1 MVKLLTFALLCLS
14 NNNALQLQRID
25 FEELGDR
32 FKNIAF
38 VALNK
43 NNDEERPKQL

>member
-1 MVKLLTFALLCLS
+1 MVKLLTYALLCLNS
-14 NNNALQLQRID
+14 SQAIQLNGID

-43 NNDEERPKQL
+43 DSTTN

>member
-1 MVKLLTFALLCLS
+1 MVKLLVYALLCL
-14 NNNALQLQRID
+14 NFTEAVQLHGID

-43 NNDEERPKQL
+43 NIEHPNR

>member
-1 MVKLLTFALLCLS
+1 MVKLLTYALLCL
-14 NNNALQLQRID
+14 NFHQAIQLDGID

-43 NNDEERPKQL
+43 DSTTN

>member
-1 MVKLLTFALLCLS
+1 MVKLLTYALLCL
-14 NNNALQLQRID
+14 NFHQAIQLHGID

-38 VALNK
+38 VSLN
-43 NNDEERPKQL
+43 NNKEHPNK